1 MNTFQTHS
9 SHWGA
14 FSGRYEDGKLEIRP
28 HPADANPSPLLGNL
42 AAVADSPVRI
52 RRPAVR
58 RGWLE
63 GAHGNARKRGAD
75 DYVEVSWP
83 QALDL
88 VANELRRVYADFGP
102 RAVFGGS
109 YGWSSAG
116 RFHHAQSQIHRFL
129 NVLGGY
135 VRSVNTY
142 SSGAAM
148 VVIPHVLGPYDH
160 FDRKSVSWNA
170 IERSSELVVAFG
182 GMAIKNTDVHGGG
195 ISAHIVPRTL
205 NGARARGARFVLV
218 SPLKDDFPAE
228 LDAQWL
234 PVVPGTDVALML
246 GLAHVL
252 VSEGLHDRGFL
263 DRYTVGYEYFEAYLL
278 GRSDGVAKSPEW
290 ASGICGIAADVIR
303 TLARTMACARTLIT
317 ISHSLQ
323 RADYG
328 EQPVWMGIVL
338 AAMLG
343 QIGLDGGGYSY
354 SLGALGNIGK
364 SQLAV
369 PLPTLSQFKNPVPD
383 FIPVARIADMLLQP
397 GDMYHYN
404 GQALHYPDIRLV
416 YWAGGNPFHHH
427 QDLNRL
433 RAAFKRPETIIVH
446 EAAWTS
452 SARHA
457 DIVLPATTTLERDDI
472 GAADRDPLM
481 IAMKKLIEPV
491 GEARD
496 DYEIFSGI
504 ARRLGTFEEFTENRT
519 SREWLALLF
528 ETTRKALAAGG
539 HHAPDFETF
548 WEKGELRLPLKAD
561 DGGPARA
568 FRDDPVRSP
577 LQTPS
582 GKIEIFSQTIES
594 FGYDD
599 CRGHPQWYPAR
610 TEAGADQDHPFHL
623 ICNQPH
629 SRLHSQLD
637 YGDFSRS
644 TKIKGRE
651 PVRINPADAAER
663 GIADGDIVRL
673 FNSRGSCLAA
683 AVMSEDVRSGVLQL
697 ATGAWFEPDDPA
709 ADRAM
714 CIHGNPNILT
724 RDIGTSQLAQAS
736 TGQLTRVQIERF
748 DGEPPPVRIFEEIKF
763 SDDHTGASAQASAD
777 LPVLDGSSRVAPR
790 RKAELCERRNEIK

>member
-1 MNTFQTHS
+1 MNAFKTHS

-14 FSGRYEDGKLEIRP
+14 FSGRYENGKLEIRP
-28 HPADANPSPLLGNL
+28 HPGDPHPSPLLGNL
-42 AAVADSPVRI
+42 PAIADSPARV
-52 RRPAVR
+52 RRPAIR

-63 GAHGNARKRGAD
+63 GTPGHAAKRGAD
-75 DYVEVSWP
+75 DYLEVSWP
-83 QALDL
+83 EAEKL
-88 VANELRRVYADFGP
+88 VAKELQRVYGEYGP

-148 VVIPHVLGPYDH
+148 VVIPHVLGPYDQ
-160 FDRKSVSWNA
+160 FDRKSVTWDA

-182 GMAIKNTDVHGGG
+182 GMAIKNADVHGGG
-195 ISAHIVPRTL
+195 ISTHVVRQKLT
-205 NGARARGARFVLV
+205 GASARGARFILV
-218 SPLKDDFPAE
+218 SPLEDDFPADLSAE
-228 LDAQWL
+228 WL
-234 PVVPGTDVALML
+234 PIIPGTDVALML

-252 VSEGLHDRGFL
+252 VGEDLHDRPFL
-263 DRYTVGYEYFEAYLL
+263 DRYTVGYDRFEDYLL
-278 GRSDGVAKSPEW
+278 GRTDGLEKSPEW
-290 ASGICGIAADVIR
+290 AADICGIGVEVIKD
-303 TLARTMACARTLIT
+303 LARKMARARTLIT
-317 ISHSLQ
+317 VSHSLQ

-364 SQLAV
+364 HQLAV
-369 PLPTLSQFKNPVPD
+369 PLPTLNQFRNPVTD
-383 FIPVARIADMLLQP
+383 FIPVARIADMLLNP
-397 GDMYHYN
+397 GEEFHYN
-404 GQALHYPDIRLV
+404 GQALRYPDIRLV

-427 QDLNRL
+427 QDINRL
-433 RAAFKRPETIIVH
+433 RSAFKRPETIIVH
-446 EAAWTS
+446 ETAWTS
-452 SARHA
+452 TARHA

-472 GAADRDPLM
+472 GAADRDELM

-496 DYEIFSGI
+496 DYEIFAAI
-504 ARRLGTFEEFTENRT
+504 ARRLGKDEEFTANRT
-519 SREWLALLF
+519 SRAWLAYLF
-528 ETTRKALAAGG
+528 ETTRKALADGG
-539 HHAPDFETF
+539 HDAPDFEAF
-548 WEKGELRLPLKAD
+548 WENGELRLPLKPE

-568 FRDDPVRSP
+568 FRHDPSAFP

-582 GKIEIFSQTIES
+582 GKIEIFSQTIED

-599 CRGHPQWYPAR
+599 CGGHPRWYPPR
-610 TEAGADQDHPFHL
+610 SEADESRYPLHL
-623 ICNQPH
+623 VCNQPH
-629 SRLHSQLD
+629 QRLHSQLD

-644 TKIKGRE
+644 TKIKDRE
-651 PVRINPADAAER
+651 PVRINPVDAAER
-663 GIADGDIVRL
+663 GISDGDVVRL
-673 FNSRGSCLAA
+673 FNARGSCLAA
-683 AVMSEDVRSGVLQL
+683 ARLSATVRKGVMQL

-709 ADRAM
+709 AGTAM

-724 RDIGTSQLAQAS
+724 RDVGTSRLAQGS
-736 TGQLTRVQIERF
+736 TGQITKIEVERF
-748 DGEPPPVRIFEEIKF
+748 AGELPPVRILERMTF
-763 SDDHTGASAQASAD
+763 APSAD
-777 LPVLDGSSRVAPR
+777 RSGD
-790 RKAELCERRNEIK
+790 RKPL

>member
-1 MNTFQTHS
+1 MNSFQTHS

-14 FSGRYEDGKLEIRP
+14 FSGRYEDGKLEIRA
-28 HPADANPSPLLGNL
+28 HPADPHPSPLLGNL
-42 AAVADSPVRI
+42 PAVAHSPARI

-58 RGWLE
+58 RGWLD
-63 GAHGNARKRGAD
+63 GKKGNAEDRGAD

-88 VANELRRVYADFGP
+88 VAKELRRVYGDFG
-102 RAVFGGS
+102 AQAIFGGS

-148 VVIPHVLGPYDH
+148 VIIPHVLGPYDH
-160 FDRKSVSWNA
+160 FDRKSVTWAA
-170 IERSSELVVAFG
+170 IERSSELIVAFG
-182 GMAIKNTDVHGGG
+182 GMALKNTDVHGGG
-195 ISAHIVPRTL
+195 ISAHIVRQTL

-218 SPLKDDFPAE
+218 SPLRDDFPAE
-228 LDAQWL
+228 LNAQWL
-234 PVVPGTDVALML
+234 PIVPGTDVALML
-246 GLAHVL
+246 GIAHAL
-252 VSEGLHDRGFL
+252 VSEGLHDREFL
-263 DRYTVGYEYFEAYLL
+263 DRYTVGYERFEDYLL
-278 GRSDGVAKSPEW
+278 GRADGVEKSPEW
-290 ASGICGIAADVIR
+290 AAGICGIGVDDIKN
-303 TLARTMACARTLIT
+303 LARAMAHARTLIT
-317 ISHSLQ
+317 VSHSLQ

-343 QIGLDGGGYSY
+343 QIGLEGGGYAY

-364 SQLAV
+364 AQLAV
-369 PLPTLSQFKNPVPD
+369 PLPTLGQFKNPVPD
-383 FIPVARIADMLLQP
+383 FIPVARVADMLLNP
-397 GDMYHYN
+397 GDEFNYN
-404 GQALHYPDIRLV
+404 GRAMRYPDIRLV

-446 EAAWTS
+446 ETAWTS

-496 DYEIFSGI
+496 DYEIFSEI
-504 ARRLGTFEEFTENRT
+504 ARRLGKFEEFTENRT
-519 SREWLALLF
+519 SRDWLAFLF
-528 ETTRKALAAGG
+528 ETTRSALAAGG
-539 HHAPDFETF
+539 HEAPDFEVF
-548 WEKGELRLPLKAD
+548 WKRGEIRLPLKPD

-568 FRDDPVRSP
+568 FRNDPSGSP

-582 GKIEIFSQTIES
+582 GKIEIFSQTIEG

-599 CRGHPQWYPAR
+599 CRGHPRWYSPRAE
-610 TEAGADQDHPFHL
+610 TKADESYPLHL
-623 ICNQPH
+623 VCNQPH

-651 PVRINPADAAER
+651 PVRINPADAVER
-663 GIADGDIVRL
+663 GIADGGIVRL
-673 FNSRGSCLAA
+673 FNARGSCLAA
-683 AVMSEDVRSGVLQL
+683 AVISEDVRKGVMQL
-697 ATGAWFEPDDPA
+697 ATGAWFEPDDPTA
-709 ADRAM
+709 GNAM

-724 RDIGTSQLAQAS
+724 HDVGTSQLAQGS
-736 TGQLTRVQIERF
+736 TGQLTRVEVERF
-748 DGEPPPVRIFEEIKF
+748 VGEAPPVRIFDRPKVQKPI
-763 SDDHTGASAQASAD
+763 
-777 LPVLDGSSRVAPR
+777 PIGSVPR
-790 RKAELCERRNEIK
+790 P

>member
-1 MNTFQTHS
+1 MNSFKTHS

-14 FSGRYEDGKLEIRP
+14 FSGRYENGGLEVRP
-28 HPADANPSPLLGNL
+28 HPGDPHPSPLLGNIP
-42 AAVADSPVRI
+42 AIAHSPMRI
-52 RRPAVR
+52 RRPAIR

-63 GAHGNARKRGAD
+63 GAPGHAQNRGAD

-83 QALDL
+83 RAADF
-88 VANELRRVYADFGP
+88 VAKELQRVYGNFGP
-102 RAVFGGS
+102 EAVFGGS
-109 YGWSSAG
+109 YGWASAG

-135 VRSVNTY
+135 VGSVNTY

-148 VVIPHVLGPYDH
+148 VILPHVLGPYDH
-160 FDRKSVSWNA
+160 FDRKSVTWDA

-205 NGARARGARFVLV
+205 NGAHARGARFVLV
-218 SPLKDDFPAE
+218 SPLKDDFPPEVNAE
-228 LDAQWL
+228 WL
-234 PVVPGTDVALML
+234 PILPGTDIALML

-252 VSEGLHDRGFL
+252 VSEGLHDRQFL
-263 DRYTVGYEYFEAYLL
+263 DRYTVGYERFEDYLL
-278 GRSDGVAKSPEW
+278 GRIDGVEKSPDW
-290 ASGICGIAADVIR
+290 ASHICGIGVDAIK
-303 TLARTMACARTLIT
+303 TLALSMARARTLIT
-317 ISHSLQ
+317 VSHSLQ
-323 RADYG
+323 RADHG

-364 SQLAV
+364 HQLAV
-369 PLPTLSQFKNPVPD
+369 PLPTLSQFKNAVSD
-383 FIPVARIADMLLQP
+383 FIPVARIADMLLNP
-397 GDMYHYN
+397 GHEYNYN
-404 GQALHYPDIRLV
+404 GHAMRYPDIRLV

-433 RAAFKRPETIIVH
+433 RAAFKKPETIIVH
-446 EAAWTS
+446 ETAWTS

-481 IAMKKLIEPV
+481 VAMKKLIEPV

-496 DYEIFSGI
+496 DYEIFSEI
-504 ARRLGTFEEFTENRT
+504 ARRLGKFEEFTENRT
-519 SREWLALLF
+519 SREWLTFLF
-528 ETTRKALAAGG
+528 ETTRKALVAGG
-539 HHAPDFETF
+539 HEAPDFETF
-548 WEKGELRLPLKAD
+548 WERGEMRLPLKPD

-568 FRDDPVRSP
+568 FRHDPFASP

-582 GKIEIFSQTIES
+582 GKIEIFSQRIES

-599 CRGHPQWYPAR
+599 CRGHPRWYPPRA
-610 TEAGADQDHPFHL
+610 EAEDDKSRFPLHL
-623 ICNQPH
+623 VCNQPH
-629 SRLHSQLD
+629 QRLHSQLD

-663 GIADGDIVRL
+663 GISDGDIVRL
-673 FNSRGSCLAA
+673 FNARGSCLAA
-683 AVMSEDVRSGVLQL
+683 AVISEDVRKSVMQL
-697 ATGAWFEPDDPA
+697 ATGAWFEPDNA
-709 ADRAM
+709 ASDKSM
-714 CIHGNPNILT
+714 CVHGNPNILT
-724 RDIGTSQLAQAS
+724 RDVGTSQLAQGS
-736 TGQLTRVQIERF
+736 TGQLTRVDAERF
-748 DGEPPPVRIFEEIKF
+748 VGELPPVRIFEGMTFFDE
-763 SDDHTGASAQASAD
+763 AER
-777 LPVLDGSSRVAPR
+777 SSTRAG
-790 RKAELCERRNEIK
+790 NQ

>member
-1 MNTFQTHS
+1 MNTFKPHS

-14 FSGRYEDGKLEIRP
+14 FSGRYQDGKLEILP
-28 HPADANPSPLLGNL
+28 HPGDPHPSPLLGNL
-42 AAVADSPVRI
+42 PAIADSPVRI

-63 GAHGNARKRGAD
+63 GAAGNAQNRGAD

-83 QALDL
+83 TAVDL
-88 VANELRRVYADFGP
+88 VATELRRVYGDFGP

-160 FDRKSVSWNA
+160 FDRKSVTWDA
-170 IERSSELVVAFG
+170 IGRSSELVVAFG
-182 GMAIKNTDVHGGG
+182 GMAIKNADVHGGG
-195 ISAHIVPRTL
+195 ISAHIVRQTL
-205 NGARARGARFVLV
+205 NSASARGARFVLV
-218 SPLKDDFPAE
+218 SPLNDDFPVE
-228 LDAQWL
+228 LNAQWL
-234 PVVPGTDVALML
+234 PIVPGTDVALML

-252 VSEGLHDRGFL
+252 VREGLHDREFL
-263 DRYTVGYEYFEAYLL
+263 DRYTVGYERFEAYLL
-278 GRSDGVAKSPEW
+278 GRSDGVEKSPEW
-290 ASGICGIAADVIR
+290 ASGICGIDVDTIKE
-303 TLARTMACARTLIT
+303 LARAMAGARTLIT
-317 ISHSLQ
+317 VSHSLQ

-343 QIGLDGGGYSY
+343 QIGLDGGGYAY

-364 SQLAV
+364 GQLGV
-369 PLPTLSQFKNPVPD
+369 PLPTFSQFKNPVAD
-383 FIPVARIADMLLQP
+383 FIPVARIADMLLNP
-397 GDMYHYN
+397 GDEFHYN
-404 GQALHYPDIRLV
+404 GRAMHYPDIRLV

-446 EAAWTS
+446 ETAWTS

-481 IAMKKLIEPV
+481 IAMKKLFEPV

-496 DYEIFSGI
+496 DYEIFSAI
-504 ARRLGTFEEFTENRT
+504 ARPLGKFEDFTENRT
-519 SREWLALLF
+519 SKEWLSTLF
-528 ETTRKALAAGG
+528 ETTRAALIAGG
-539 HHAPDFETF
+539 HDAPDFEAF
-548 WEKGELRLPLKAD
+548 WDHGELRLPLKPD
-561 DGGPARA
+561 NGGPARA
-568 FRDDPVRSP
+568 FRDDPSRSP

-582 GKIEIFSQTIES
+582 GKIEIFSETVEG

-599 CRGHPQWYPAR
+599 CRGHPQWYPPR
-610 TEAGADQDHPFHL
+610 VEAEGDESRFPLHL
-623 ICNQPH
+623 VCNQPH
-629 SRLHSQLD
+629 QRLHSQLD

-651 PVRINPADAAER
+651 PVRINPIDAAKR
-663 GIADGDIVRL
+663 GISDGDIVRL
-673 FNSRGSCLAA
+673 FNDRGSCLAA
-683 AVMSEDVRSGVLQL
+683 AVISEGVRTSVMQL
-697 ATGAWFEPDDPA
+697 ATGAWFEPDNAA
-709 ADRAM
+709 ADKAM
-714 CIHGNPNILT
+714 CVHGNPNILT
-724 RDIGTSQLAQAS
+724 RDVGTSQLAQGS
-736 TGQLTRVQIERF
+736 TGQLTRVEVERF
-748 DGEPPPVRIFEEIKF
+748 VDEPPPVQIFETMKF
-763 SDDHTGASAQASAD
+763 MESVVEPGGITDRG
-777 LPVLDGSSRVAPR
+777 
-790 RKAELCERRNEIK
+790 